1 MTTSTAN
8 FPELLW
14 PGIKKIFGDTYDSW
28 ESKYDK
34 ISVNTPS
41 DKAFEKFQ
49 GITEFQPAVEKGQ
62 GSSLEYDD
70 MKQGFQKEA
79 VNVTYGLGST
89 VTMEMWQD
97 EQYGKIRKL
106 PAALAKSFRYT
117 QEIIVADQYNSG
129 FSTATAVQTAADG
142 LSVFNGAHLLV
153 GGGTYRNTP
162 AIAADLTM
170 SSLEQAYID
179 ISDYV
184 NDRGL
189 PIMAR
194 AKKLVV
200 PTALQFTAQKLLD
213 TQYAVGSADNDVNVV
228 SRANVPVELIVNPY
242 LTDPN
247 AWFIITSE
255 DENGIQYVD
264 RMKAE
269 ADRDNVFD
277 TKSLKFSVVGRF
289 TVVTADARGVY
300 GSPGAS

>member
-14 PGIKKIFGDTYDSW
+14 PGLKKIFGDTYKSW
-28 ESKYDK
+28 DSKYDK
-34 ISVNTPS
+34 ISADVAS

-49 GITEFQPAVEKGQ
+49 GITGFQAAVEKGQ
-62 GSSLEYDD
+62 GSTLSYDD

-79 VNVTYGLGST
+79 VNITFGLGAT

-97 EQYGKIRKL
+97 DQYGKIRKL
-106 PAALAKSFRYT
+106 PKALAESYRYT
-117 QEIIVADQYNSG
+117 QEIVTADQFNSG
-129 FSTATAVQTAADG
+129 FSTAVNPQTSADN
-142 LSVFNGAHLLV
+142 LSVFNAAHLLV
-153 GGGTYRNTP
+153 SGGTYRNTP
-162 AIAADLTM
+162 AVAADLTM

-184 NDRGL
+184 NDRGY

-194 AKKLVV
+194 AKTLIV
-200 PTALQFTAQKLLD
+200 PTALQFVAQKLLE

-228 SRANVPVELIVNPY
+228 SKANVPVNLVVNPY

-247 AWFIITSE
+247 AWFINTTQDE
-255 DENGIQYVD
+255 DGILYVN
-264 RMKAE
+264 RMAPE
-269 ADRDNVFD
+269 PDRDNVFD
-277 TKSLKFSVVGRF
+277 TKSLKFSVAGRF
-289 TVVTADARGVY
+289 TVVTADARGTY